1 MAHIEVPVTSNEASI
16 SNQIPRWWRF
26 MTLTRDEWLVIRWLA
41 PLAFL
46 HTLIY
51 VFLVPPWQHYD
62 EPGHFLYTAYIIRGG
77 VTAPDDVA
85 IAREVADSM
94 YRHRFWPLGVK
105 PDLLSPLPPGI
116 PTDQRHHPP
125 FYYEVMA
132 WLLSPLRYLPVE
144 HQLYAGRMISAFLM
158 MLTVVTV
165 WRVGVIVFANE
176 PQMAVILALLVATIP
191 AFTDLMSAFNSDVLM
206 NFAAVT
212 AFLGFAILMRDGW
225 RLTGLGLAILGTMVA
240 VLTKRTAVPLLI
252 PMILA
257 LIWSFWRRP
266 IRWWVY
272 LAGSVAFT
280 SVLLMVSFTF
290 DSQGLHPR
298 PWLAMVEQEYL
309 RVKIVPW
316 LLSWGNWERAWP
328 WYRLTLEVAH
338 NHFWVRLAWGHIAVW
353 PPVGDWL
360 FAGLSIAAIV
370 GLLRGIW
377 QRTLPT
383 PGWQSR
389 WLWLCVV
396 AVVIAWVALFG
407 RLHPLGDGTPYIPR
421 GRYLYWAMLP
431 TTWLLIVGWR
441 QLWPEQWRRLTLYIL
456 LVAVAI
462 FDLAALL
469 TLVRFYY

>member
-1 MAHIEVPVTSNEASI
+1 
-16 SNQIPRWWRF
+16 
-26 MTLTRDEWLVIRWLA
+26 
-41 PLAFL
+41 
-46 HTLIY
+46 
-51 VFLVPPWQHYD
+51 
-62 EPGHFLYTAYIIRGG
+62 
-77 VTAPDDVA
+77 
-85 IAREVADSM
+85 
-94 YRHRFWPLGVK
+94 
-105 PDLLSPLPPGI
+105 
-116 PTDQRHHPP
+116 
-125 FYYEVMA
+125 
-132 WLLSPLRYLPVE
+132 
-144 HQLYAGRMISAFLM
+144 
-158 MLTVVTV
+158 
-165 WRVGVIVFANE
+165 
-176 PQMAVILALLVATIP
+176 
-191 AFTDLMSAFNSDVLM
+191 
-206 NFAAVT
+206 
-212 AFLGFAILMRDGW
+212 
-225 RLTGLGLAILGTMVA
+225 LGLAILGTIVA

-252 PMILA
+252 PLILA
-257 LIWSFWRRP
+257 LIWTLWRRP

-290 DSQGLHPR
+290 NSQGLHPR

-328 WYRLTLEVAH
+328 WYRRTLEVAH

-407 RLHPLGDGTPYIPR
+407 RLHPLGDWTPYIPR

-441 QLWPEQWRRLTLYIL
+441 QLWPMRWRRLAVYIL
-456 LVAVAI
+456 LITTGV
-462 FDLAALL
+462 FDLIAML
-469 TLVRFYY
+469 TLVRFYYMA